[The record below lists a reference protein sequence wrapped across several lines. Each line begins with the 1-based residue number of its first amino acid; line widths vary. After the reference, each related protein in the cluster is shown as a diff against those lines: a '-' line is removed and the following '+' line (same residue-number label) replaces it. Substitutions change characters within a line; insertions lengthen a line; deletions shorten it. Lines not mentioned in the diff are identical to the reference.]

1 MHKLLCVLV
10 LLLGLASLPA
20 KPFSVATEQ
29 WQDYTNSDLTG
40 YYFSILN
47 RVFPEREYE
56 VSFVPYL
63 RSIALVQHDA
73 VDMAMGISPDA
84 IPEQF
89 CSPYLVGLETAD
101 LAISQELAETWS
113 GLDDLKGKR
122 VYGRLGYD
130 WADTLPATAD
140 YHELADLAVILKLLN
155 AQRIDAVI
163 DYRMDME
170 VALQQGNLGQ
180 GFVFVDNVVE
190 FPIHFCFSLS
200 ELGQQ
205 LRSQFERE
213 MKVLIDSGELRQIMI
228 DTLSSD
234 IEYPY

>member
-1 MHKLLCVLV
+1 MLLLC
-10 LLLGLASLPA
+10 LASLPA

-29 WQDYTNSDLTG
+29 WQDYSNSDLSG

-47 RVFPEREYE
+47 RIFPERDYE

-63 RSIALVQHDA
+63 RSIALVRYAA

-84 IPEQF
+84 IPAQF

-101 LAISQELAETWS
+101 LALSQELAENWS

-130 WADTLPATAD
+130 WADTLPASTD

-155 AQRIDAVI
+155 SRRIDAVI
-163 DYRMDME
+163 DYRVDME
-170 VALQQGNLGQ
+170 STLQQANLGQ
-180 GFVFVDNVVE
+180 GFVFIDNVVE

-200 ELGQQ
+200 ERGQQ
-205 LRSQFERE
+205 LRAQFEDE
-213 MKVLIDSGELRQIMI
+213 MKALIDSGELRQIMI
-228 DTLSSD
+228 DTLGSD